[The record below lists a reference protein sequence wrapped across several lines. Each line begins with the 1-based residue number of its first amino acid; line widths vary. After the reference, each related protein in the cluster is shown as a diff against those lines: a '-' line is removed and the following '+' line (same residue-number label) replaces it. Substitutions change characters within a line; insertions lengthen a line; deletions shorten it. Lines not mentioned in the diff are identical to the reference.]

1 MQNSVICFSDSASTA
16 GILPQLQAMQMA
28 IIMMNSYNS
37 HILRLG
43 IGFVLVDT
51 AFQWWNPKSRKM
63 SNRTFVNL
71 SQVLVFGSLLHNLAC
86 LSIYIYT
93 ACNFICLYIY
103 KLAYM

>member
-86 LSIYIYT
+86 LSICIYIY
-93 ACNFICLYIY
+93 IY
-103 KLAYM
+103 SMQFYLFVYL